1 MQSFNLSAIAFPP
14 RITDEKKLYLHTLM
28 VSQQVKLKKAFHFG
42 SDKVSRTIKSYKLNK
57 VTPKSPK
64 RSPTK
69 LMAELLAFIQ
79 ISC

>member
-1 MQSFNLSAIAFPP
+1 MQCFNLSAIMFPP
-14 RITDEKKLYLHTLM
+14 RITDEEKIIFAHTRGF
-28 VSQQVKLKKAFHFG
+28 SASKIKKAFHFG